1 MADVV
6 DGNRKVAS
14 AFLWSFAQSWG
25 NRILIF
31 LLFLILARLISPA
44 ELGLASTVAL
54 ILLILS
60 QIAEFGYGQA
70 LVQRRE
76 LGPHDVDLPFFT
88 AIGLSIVAAAA
99 LILFRGKI
107 EAAAELPGLAAL
119 LPAAA
124 VSLPIATASAI
135 QEALYKREFDYRTLA
150 LRMLVATA
158 LSGVVGVGAALAGY
172 GALSLVLQTLAL
184 YVVSAVWLWRR
195 PKWTPTFHG
204 DLASWR
210 QLTGFS
216 AHVLGSRMLEF
227 ATTRIIDVLVLTL
240 HGIVA
245 LGLYTVGARLYQ
257 TLMQLLT
264 TALGDVS
271 LSALS
276 RMTDDRE
283 GLLSAYL
290 KSITVSATIATPA
303 FVAMSVM
310 SSEITVALFG
320 PKWAAAASVMWPLML
335 LGAVQTIQFANGAY
349 FVALGRPS
357 YTLYLN
363 VLKLAALAP
372 AMLLIPT
379 RGIEDLTIVFVL
391 GQLTITPLT
400 FWLVVRLL
408 GARWADVGAHAWSA
422 LLSLV
427 AAGAVLLI
435 KTQTTVEAEH
445 GVWAALILYGG
456 LYALVYVGLVW
467 LFARRHCRLI
477 GDLLLGAFRS
487 RAPKRLTS
495 V

>member
-6 DGNRKVAS
+6 SGNRKVAS

-31 LLFLILARLISPA
+31 LLFLILARLITPA

-76 LGPHDVDLPFFT
+76 LGSHDVNLPFFT
-88 AIGLSIVAAAA
+88 AIALSLLAAAA
-99 LILFRGKI
+99 LIVFRFEI
-107 EAAAELPGLAAL
+107 ETAAELAGLAAL

-135 QEALYKREFDYRTLA
+135 QEALYKREFDYRALA

-158 LSGVVGVGAALAGY
+158 LSGVVGVSAALAGY

-184 YVVSAVWLWRR
+184 YVVSAVWLWRH
-195 PKWTPTFHG
+195 PKWTPTFRG
-204 DLASWR
+204 ELASWR
-210 QLTGFS
+210 QLTSFS

-283 GLLSAYL
+283 GLISAYL
-290 KSITVSATIATPA
+290 KSVTASATIATPA

-320 PKWAAAASVMWPLML
+320 SRWAGAASVMWPLML

-349 FVALGRPS
+349 FVALGKPS
-357 YTLYLN
+357 YTFYLN
-363 VLKLAALAP
+363 MLKLAALAP

-408 GARWADVGAHAWSA
+408 GVRWRDVGSHAWSA

-435 KTQTTVEAEH
+435 KHQAPVEAQY

-456 LYALVYVGLVW
+456 FYALIYAGLVW
-467 LFARRHCRLI
+467 VFARRHCRLI
-477 GDLLLGAFRS
+477 GDLFWGAFRG
-487 RAPKRLTS
+487 RAPERFKS